1 MSVLTIK
8 NFNKTYANGVQA
20 CKNVNLT
27 IQTGMFG
34 LLGPNGAGKSTLM
47 KTIATL
53 QEGDSGSIF
62 LDNLD
67 VLEEKHEVRKILGFL
82 PQEFDVYPKSTA
94 FELLNHLA
102 VLKGMKDAKIRK
114 EAVHNLLEKT
124 NLINLRNKYLGS
136 FSGGMKQ
143 RFGIAQA
150 LLNNPKLL
158 IVDEPTAGLDPEER
172 FRFHNILSE
181 LGENI
186 IVILSTHIVEDVSEL
201 CNSMAIMN
209 HGEVL
214 IENHPEEVLNQ
225 LKGKVWGKVIEKEE
239 IAQVN
244 KQYRVLTSRMYIGK
258 TKVHIWHDTQITD
271 TDIGDISDIQR
282 IIRPDNDSVGNAFI
296 RSDNVSGA
304 FQSPDMDGFTPVDA
318 DLKDAYFYYIRENL
332 GRMNSSPTD
341 LLPKKDGDISDNNE
355 E

>member
-1 MSVLTIK
+1 MSTLTIK
-8 NFNKTYANGVQA
+8 DFNKTYSNGVQA

-47 KTIATL
+47 RTIATL
-53 QEGDSGSIF
+53 QDGDSGSIF
-62 LDNLD
+62 LDDLN
-67 VLEEKHEVRKILGFL
+67 VLQEKHEVRKILGFL
-82 PQEFDVYPKSTA
+82 PQEFDLYPKSTA
-94 FELLNHLA
+94 YELLNHLA
-102 VLKGMKDAKIRK
+102 VLKGMNDAKTRK
-114 EAVHNLLEKT
+114 NAVLSLLERT
-124 NLINLRNKYLGS
+124 NLSNHKNKYLGG

-186 IVILSTHIVEDVSEL
+186 IVILSTHIVDDVSDL

-214 IENHPEEVLNQ
+214 IENHPEKVLEQ
-225 LKGKVWGKVIEKEE
+225 LKDKVWYKVIEKNE
-239 IAQVN
+239 IDAVKN
-244 KQYRVLTSRMYIGK
+244 NYRVLSSRMYMGK
-258 TKVHIWHDTQITD
+258 TKVHVFDDDSATTD
-271 TDIGDISDIQR
+271 SSSGGDSL
-282 IIRPDNDSVGNAFI
+282 RP
-296 RSDNVSGA
+296 
-304 FQSPDMDGFTPVDA
+304 QSNGFTQVEA
-318 DLKDAYFYYIRENL
+318 DLNDAYFYYV
-332 GRMNSSPTD
+332 
-341 LLPKKDGDISDNNE
+341 GDV
-355 E
+355 